1 MWKWKNLVIKL
12 VVTQGRKEKMDEIT
26 QVIKNLQVLSQT
38 TLQEKVA
45 SNNQKS
51 YECLNCKDEGG
62 YITVKKAGQTI
73 LNADG
78 SESLLNSEG
87 EYWTICSCRETKK
100 INKLINSSEIT
111 EEFSKM
117 TFNNFEI
124 ENSPN
129 IIKEMHN
136 LTVNYYAAFDEIEK
150 NVQNSIALLGQPG
163 CGKTHL
169 LTALCNNM
177 ISNKIRSILY
187 FPFVDGFDDLRA
199 DFNKLEQKLNRMK
212 EADILFID
220 DLFKPVTKT
229 TKDGGR
235 KKIPQASDWEIKQ
248 VYSVINHRYM
258 NHKPIFVSSELVFNE
273 IIHLDEAI
281 GTRIYQMCK
290 KYFIEIDKNSN
301 LNYRLK

>member
-1 MWKWKNLVIKL
+1 
-12 VVTQGRKEKMDEIT
+12 
-26 QVIKNLQVLSQT
+26 
-38 TLQEKVA
+38 
-45 SNNQKS
+45 
-51 YECLNCKDEGG
+51 
-62 YITVKKAGQTI
+62 
-73 LNADG
+73 
-78 SESLLNSEG
+78 
-87 EYWTICSCRETKK
+87 
-100 INKLINSSEIT
+100 
-111 EEFSKM
+111 M

-258 NHKPIFVSSELVFNE
+258 NHKPIFISSELVFNE